1 MVSWRYKSAF
11 NTLTVMKT
19 REDLLNS
26 PAYWLTK
33 VQIQIFNLLNTY
45 MEENNLTQ
53 KQVAE
58 KLNVSPS
65 YVSQILN
72 GNFNFTIS
80 KLIELALLVGK
91 APILRFE
98 SVDELLKAEQALQSN
113 AKRSATTRRIS
124 GSRKISA

>member
-1 MVSWRYKSAF
+1 M
-11 NTLTVMKT
+11 TE
-19 REDLLNS
+19 REEILRGTG
-26 PAYWLTK
+26 YWLAK
-33 VQIQIFNLLNTY
+33 VQIQVFNLLNTY

-80 KLIELALLVGK
+80 KLIELALFVGK
-91 APILRFE
+91 APIIQFE
-98 SVDELLKAEQALQSN
+98 TIEQILKAEASQMQADVKP
-113 AKRSATTRRIS
+113 KRRKAANKHNPAS
-124 GSRKISA
+124 KISVN

>member
-1 MVSWRYKSAF
+1 
-11 NTLTVMKT
+11 MKN
-19 REDLLNS
+19 REDLLRS
-26 PAYWLTK
+26 PTYWLTD
-33 VQIQIFNLLNTY
+33 VQIEVFNLLKTY

-91 APILRFE
+91 APIIQFE
-98 SVDELLKAEQALQSN
+98 TIEQIMKAEAAQMQAEVKP
-113 AKRSATTRRIS
+113 KRRKVASQGNPAP
-124 GSRKISA
+124 KISVN

>member
-1 MVSWRYKSAF
+1 MKS
-11 NTLTVMKT
+11 
-19 REDLLNS
+19 REDLLRS
-26 PAYWLTK
+26 PTYWLTD
-33 VQIQIFNLLNTY
+33 VQIEVFNLLNTY

-91 APILRFE
+91 APIIQFE
-98 SVDELLKAEQALQSN
+98 TIEDILKNEESQKRHAEIKVKRKKTTNRAVLAAKN
-113 AKRSATTRRIS
+113 A
-124 GSRKISA
+124 

>member
-1 MVSWRYKSAF
+1 M
-11 NTLTVMKT
+11 TE
-19 REDLLNS
+19 REKLLRS

-33 VQIQIFNLLNTY
+33 VQIQVFNLLNTY

-91 APILRFE
+91 APLIQFE
-98 SVDELLKAEQALQSN
+98 MVDELFKAEQTLQ
-113 AKRSATTRRIS
+113 TTSKPTTKARKLS
-124 GSRKISA
+124 VSQKISI

>member
-1 MVSWRYKSAF
+1 MT
-11 NTLTVMKT
+11 N
-19 REDLLNS
+19 REEIIS
-26 PAYWLTK
+26 GPTYWLTK

-91 APILRFE
+91 APIIQFE
-98 SVDELLKAEQALQSN
+98 TIEQILEAEELQKNAEVKFNKKKSAQLVVSAAKNVQS
-113 AKRSATTRRIS
+113 SL
-124 GSRKISA
+124 

>member
-1 MVSWRYKSAF
+1 M
-11 NTLTVMKT
+11 TE
-19 REDLLNS
+19 REKLLRS

-33 VQIQIFNLLNTY
+33 VQIQVFNLLNTY

-91 APILRFE
+91 APIIQFE
-98 SVDELLKAEQALQSN
+98 TIEQILKAEAAQMN
-113 AKRSATTRRIS
+113 AETKSKKKKAVEPNS
-124 GSRKISA
+124 PAQKISVS

>member
-1 MVSWRYKSAF
+1 MT
-11 NTLTVMKT
+11 N
-19 REDLLNS
+19 REEIIRGS
-26 PAYWLTK
+26 TYWLTD
-33 VQIQIFNLLNTY
+33 IQIEVFNLLKTY

-58 KLNVSPS
+58 KLNASPS

-91 APILRFE
+91 APIIKFE
-98 SVDELLKAEQALQSN
+98 TIEQILKDETAEKSVESKPKKRKN
-113 AKRSATTRRIS
+113 VGFNGPTAKVTL
-124 GSRKISA
+124 G

>member
-1 MVSWRYKSAF
+1 
-11 NTLTVMKT
+11 MKT
-19 REDLLNS
+19 REDLLKS
-26 PAYWLTK
+26 PTYWLTD
-33 VQIQIFNLLNTY
+33 VQIEVFNLLNTY
-45 MEENNLTQ
+45 MDENNLTQ

-91 APILRFE
+91 APIIKFE
-98 SVDELLKAEQALQSN
+98 TIEQILKAETAQMQAESKSKRKKIANLDGPV
-113 AKRSATTRRIS
+113 AKIVV
-124 GSRKISA
+124 

>member
-1 MVSWRYKSAF
+1 
-11 NTLTVMKT
+11 MKT
-19 REDLLNS
+19 REDLLKS
-26 PAYWLTK
+26 PTYWLTK
-33 VQIQIFNLLNTY
+33 VQIEVFGLLQTY
-45 MEENNLTQ
+45 MTENNLNQ

-91 APILRFE
+91 APVLQFE
-98 SVDELLKAEQALQSN
+98 SIDNLMKAELAQQTDSKPV
-113 AKRSATTRRIS
+113 AKTRRVS
-124 GSRKISA
+124 GSQKISV

>member
-1 MVSWRYKSAF
+1 MT
-11 NTLTVMKT
+11 N
-19 REDLLNS
+19 REEIIRGS
-26 PAYWLTK
+26 TYWLTN
-33 VQIQIFNLLNTY
+33 VQIEVFNLLNTY

-91 APILRFE
+91 APIIKFE
-98 SVDELLKAEQALQSN
+98 TIEQILKDEAAQMQAEE
-113 AKRSATTRRIS
+113 K
-124 GSRKISA
+124 SRKKKTTSLNSPVSNISVT

>member
-1 MVSWRYKSAF
+1 MT
-11 NTLTVMKT
+11 N
-19 REDLLNS
+19 REEIIS
-26 PAYWLTK
+26 GSTYWLTK
-33 VQIQIFNLLNTY
+33 VQIQVFNLLNNY

-91 APILRFE
+91 APIIQFE
-98 SVDELLKAEQALQSN
+98 TIEQILKSEALQKKAELKIMRKKTADLNLSAKN
-113 AKRSATTRRIS
+113 A
-124 GSRKISA
+124 

>member
-1 MVSWRYKSAF
+1 M
-11 NTLTVMKT
+11 TE
-19 REDLLNS
+19 REEILRGTG
-26 PAYWLTK
+26 YWLAK
-33 VQIQIFNLLNTY
+33 VQIQVFNLLNTY

-53 KQVAE
+53 RQVAE

-91 APILRFE
+91 APIIQFE
-98 SVDELLKAEQALQSN
+98 TIEQIL
-113 AKRSATTRRIS
+113 
-124 GSRKISA
+124 

>member
-1 MVSWRYKSAF
+1 MR
-11 NTLTVMKT
+11 T
-19 REDLLNS
+19 REDLLKS
-26 PAYWLTK
+26 STYWLTG
-33 VQIQIFNLLNTY
+33 VQIEVFNLLNTY

-53 KQVAE
+53 RQVAE

-91 APILRFE
+91 APIIQFE
-98 SVDELLKAEQALQSN
+98 TIEQILKAEAIQMKAERTL
-113 AKRSATTRRIS
+113 KRKKSADLIRSKVEI
-124 GSRKISA
+124 A

>member
-1 MVSWRYKSAF
+1 M
-11 NTLTVMKT
+11 TE
-19 REDLLNS
+19 REELLRS

-33 VQIQIFNLLNTY
+33 VQIRVFNLLNTY

-91 APILRFE
+91 APIIQFE
-98 SVDELLKAEQALQSN
+98 TIEQILKAETAQMQAEVKPKRRKATNQSN
-113 AKRSATTRRIS
+113 PAS
-124 GSRKISA
+124 KISVN

>member
-1 MVSWRYKSAF
+1 MR
-11 NTLTVMKT
+11 T
-19 REDLLNS
+19 REDLLRS
-26 PAYWLTK
+26 PIYWLTD
-33 VQIQIFNLLNTY
+33 VQIEVFNLLNTY

-53 KQVAE
+53 KQVAA

-91 APILRFE
+91 APIIQFE
-98 SVDELLKAEQALQSN
+98 TIEQILKDEESQKRQAEMKVKRKKAPN
-113 AKRSATTRRIS
+113 ATVLVAKNA
-124 GSRKISA
+124 

>member
-1 MVSWRYKSAF
+1 
-11 NTLTVMKT
+11 MKT
-19 REDLLNS
+19 REDLLKS
-26 PAYWLTK
+26 PIYWLTG
-33 VQIQIFNLLNTY
+33 IQIEVFNLLNTY

-80 KLIELALLVGK
+80 KLIDLALLVGK
-91 APILRFE
+91 APILHFE
-98 SVDELLKAEQALQSN
+98 PVEELLKAEQALQ
-113 AKRSATTRRIS
+113 ATSKPATKARRLS
-124 GSRKISA
+124 GSQKISI

>member
-1 MVSWRYKSAF
+1 M
-11 NTLTVMKT
+11 TE
-19 REDLLNS
+19 REEILRGTG
-26 PAYWLTK
+26 YWLAK
-33 VQIQIFNLLNTY
+33 VQIQVFNLLNTY
-45 MEENNLTQ
+45 MEENNVTQ

-91 APILRFE
+91 APIIHFE
-98 SVDELLKAEQALQSN
+98 TIEQILEAEAMQLKSEKQTQQAKKRVDPSTAQ
-113 AKRSATTRRIS
+113 
-124 GSRKISA
+124 ISAR

>member
-1 MVSWRYKSAF
+1 MT
-11 NTLTVMKT
+11 N
-19 REDLLNS
+19 REEIIRGS
-26 PAYWLTK
+26 TYWLTD
-33 VQIQIFNLLNTY
+33 VQIEVFNLLKTY

-91 APILRFE
+91 APIIKFE
-98 SVDELLKAEQALQSN
+98 TIEQILNAEAAQMQAESKSKKKKAASLNSTVSNISVS
-113 AKRSATTRRIS
+113 
-124 GSRKISA
+124 

>member
-1 MVSWRYKSAF
+1 M
-11 NTLTVMKT
+11 TE
-19 REDLLNS
+19 REELLRS
-26 PAYWLTK
+26 SEYWLTK
-33 VQIQIFNLLNTY
+33 VQIQVFNLLNTY

-72 GNFNFTIS
+72 GNFNFTVS

-91 APILRFE
+91 APIIHYETIEQIMKTEAAQWNAEFKSKSKKASKIDRPGSKV
-98 SVDELLKAEQALQSN
+98 SVQ
-113 AKRSATTRRIS
+113 
-124 GSRKISA
+124 

>member
-1 MVSWRYKSAF
+1 
-11 NTLTVMKT
+11 MKT
-19 REDLLNS
+19 REDLLRS
-26 PAYWLTK
+26 PTYWLTD
-33 VQIQIFNLLNTY
+33 VQIEVFNLLNTY
-45 MEENNLTQ
+45 MEENKLTQ

-91 APILRFE
+91 APIIQFE
-98 SVDELLKAEQALQSN
+98 TIDQILEAEAAQRNAELNSKN
-113 AKRSATTRRIS
+113 KRASKIDGPRS
-124 GSRKISA
+124 KISAQ

>member
-1 MVSWRYKSAF
+1 
-11 NTLTVMKT
+11 MKT
-19 REDLLNS
+19 REDLLKS
-26 PAYWLTK
+26 PTYWLTD
-33 VQIQIFNLLNTY
+33 VQIEVFNLLNTY
-45 MEENNLTQ
+45 MVENKLTQ

-91 APILRFE
+91 APIIQFE
-98 SVDELLKAEQALQSN
+98 TIEDILKAEAAQMN
-113 AKRSATTRRIS
+113 AEVKPKRKRATTLDNPVSQIS
-124 GSRKISA
+124 IN

>member
-1 MVSWRYKSAF
+1 
-11 NTLTVMKT
+11 MKT
-19 REDLLNS
+19 REDLLKS
-26 PAYWLTK
+26 PTYWLTG
-33 VQIQIFNLLNTY
+33 VQIEVFNLLNTY
-45 MEENNLTQ
+45 MEENKLTQ

-91 APILRFE
+91 APIIQFE
-98 SVDELLKAEQALQSN
+98 TIEQILKAEATQLKAESKFKRKKIADLNIPN
-113 AKRSATTRRIS
+113 AKIA
-124 GSRKISA
+124 

>member
-1 MVSWRYKSAF
+1 M
-11 NTLTVMKT
+11 TE
-19 REDLLNS
+19 REEILRGTG
-26 PAYWLTK
+26 YWLTK
-33 VQIQIFNLLNTY
+33 VQIQVFNLLNTY

-91 APILRFE
+91 APIIQFETIEQILRDEE
-98 SVDELLKAEQALQSN
+98 SQKRQAEIKDKRKKTANRTVLVAKN
-113 AKRSATTRRIS
+113 A
-124 GSRKISA
+124 

>member
-1 MVSWRYKSAF
+1 MT
-11 NTLTVMKT
+11 N
-19 REDLLNS
+19 REEIIS
-26 PAYWLTK
+26 GSTYWLTK
-33 VQIQIFNLLNTY
+33 VQIQVFNLLNTY

-91 APILRFE
+91 APIIHFE
-98 SVDELLKAEQALQSN
+98 TIEQILKAEAVQTKAESKFKGKKTADFN
-113 AKRSATTRRIS
+113 NPKV
-124 GSRKISA
+124 KIA